1 MGVCIKSPLVV
12 YVSVCICVLCHPL
25 INMVIIPKEE
35 AYKYYDP
42 LSPLITAIYSFYI
55 TARQKNSAEV
65 LSRLKKHTHNIKR
78 QGILS
83 HTAYMACYN

>member
-35 AYKYYDP
+35 ASKYYDP

-65 LSRLKKHTHNIKR
+65 LSRLKKTHTQHKETRNIV
-78 QGILS
+78 S
-83 HTAYMACYN
+83 HSLHGLL